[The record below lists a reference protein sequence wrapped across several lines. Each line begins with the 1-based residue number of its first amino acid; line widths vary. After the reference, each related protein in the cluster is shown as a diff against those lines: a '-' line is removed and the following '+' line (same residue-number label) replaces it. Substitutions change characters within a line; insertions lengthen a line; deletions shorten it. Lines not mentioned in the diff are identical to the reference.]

1 MDSMKNNFSYRGADG
16 KRKLRAWVLAALAI
30 FGVLLVLGGY
40 SIYAAGMRQAQIQ
53 ATPRPITDLPIFTPT
68 AVLPTLAPTTAG
80 AAANCPSDSSVW
92 DFVDVWDNNN
102 YKRIDPP
109 CVYQSLNKLIAWLL
123 AAQGAGWANQDAVNQ
138 LAFTDVP
145 FDYSQDVGDFLP
157 VQGKKPIA
165 IEMSWFPIHKDF
177 QDWYVANN
185 AVVSDTFFLT
195 GCYRTYDL
203 VGNQKQY
210 WSSQY
215 GSSGYTVICEVA
227 QDRLAGWDISQLA
240 GNVYSKQITPG
251 KRTLAYF
258 AYNNDP
264 QYRVWYYLGNGKTID
279 MSAADMSNTQA
290 AMQQLLG
297 SPVWDLVWLEK
308 TYGMDPLP
316 LPADW
321 QKHTSQADQD
331 AILAILNK

>member
-1 MDSMKNNFSYRGADG
+1 MDSMNNNFSYPSADG
-16 KRKLRAWVLAALAI
+16 KRKLRAWVNAALVI
-30 FGVLLVLGGY
+30 FGVLLVVGVY
-40 SIYAAGMRQAQIQ
+40 SVYAAGVRQAQIQ
-53 ATPRPITDLPIFTPT
+53 ATPRPITDLPTFTPT
-68 AVLPTLAPTTAG
+68 AVPPTIAATPTG
-80 AAANCPSDSSVW
+80 AAANCPTDSANW
-92 DFVDVWDNNN
+92 NLVDVWDNNN

-109 CVYQSLNKLIAWLL
+109 CAYLGLNKPIAWLL
-123 AAQGAGWANQDAVNQ
+123 AAQGAGWANQDAVNK

-145 FDYSQDVGDFLP
+145 FDYSQNVGDFLP
-157 VQGKKPIA
+157 VQGRKPIA
-165 IEMSWFPIHKDF
+165 IQLSWFPIQKDF
-177 QDWYVANN
+177 QDWYVVNN
-185 AVVSDTFFLT
+185 SVVSDMFFLS

-215 GSSGYTVICEVA
+215 APSGYTVICEVA

-240 GNVYSKQITPG
+240 GNLYSKQIAAR

-264 QYRVWYYLGNGKTID
+264 QDHAWYYLGNGKTVD
-279 MSAADMSNTQA
+279 LSLADMSNTQA
-290 AMQQLLG
+290 SMQQLLN
-297 SPVWDLVWLEK
+297 SPLWDLTWLQK
-308 TYGMDPLP
+308 TYRMVPLP
-316 LPADW
+316 LPSDW